1 MHENKYPLIAQR
13 FDPQYQ
19 LLRSLQSEKGRNRTG
34 KYLIEGIRHVARAFE
49 EHIPFD
55 LLLIEPSA
63 LTNPFGQRLARRIRQ
78 SGIPRFRITPRLYRE
93 LTLASEPQGI
103 AAVLTKRWTPL
114 GDMRR
119 VANALSLAVESIDQ
133 PGNLG
138 TILRTAEAAGVAGT
152 FLLGIGADPWN
163 PACVRA
169 TMGALFSQK
178 LVQCTNREFVEWSR
192 TSRVRIVASSPSGL
206 LGYKALRSKEPIVL
220 LIGSEKTGLSD
231 ELLDAADFT
240 VRIPI
245 QGKSD
250 SINAAV
256 ATGVLLFEY
265 ASRNTSG

>member
-1 MHENKYPLIAQR
+1 
-13 FDPQYQ
+13 
-19 LLRSLQSEKGRNRTG
+19 
-34 KYLIEGIRHVARAFE
+34 
-49 EHIPFD
+49 
-55 LLLIEPSA
+55 
-63 LTNPFGQRLARRIRQ
+63 
-78 SGIPRFRITPRLYRE
+78 
-93 LTLASEPQGI
+93 
-103 AAVLTKRWTPL
+103 
-114 GDMRR
+114 
-119 VANALSLAVESIDQ
+119 
-133 PGNLG
+133 
-138 TILRTAEAAGVAGT
+138 
-152 FLLGIGADPWN
+152 
-163 PACVRA
+163 
-169 TMGALFSQK
+169 MGALFSQK